1 MAGLK
6 EMAPTF
12 WAFDRTTYC
21 KLIPDH
27 ISDLKTFPPEVLH
40 SFMQGCFSVTCTE
53 CISHVALDEAH
64 KMEINKGT
72 KQLVVCP
79 AEENMHRISCVM
91 HYRSK
96 IHEMVKHIVKVGD
109 SELGQSNHLPD
120 KVSTKNYYTLVK
132 VENNVLRMQ
141 ESLRQ
146 SRMFEAVDSNRGL
159 VNFLAKIKASPEQE
173 KDLLNFHSVGQKDYE
188 GYVDYCILRVH
199 ATTGTQRRRRLTT
212 FSTKQKERKRVK
224 QIEKQ
229 KKNLEK

>member
-1 MAGLK
+1 MSSFLLAPALVHGLC
-6 EMAPTF
+6 
-12 WAFDRTTYC
+12 D
-21 KLIPDH
+21 
-27 ISDLKTFPPEVLH
+27 
-40 SFMQGCFSVTCTE
+40 
-53 CISHVALDEAH
+53 
-64 KMEINKGT
+64 
-72 KQLVVCP
+72 
-79 AEENMHRISCVM
+79 
-91 HYRSK
+91 SK

-212 FSTKQKERKRVK
+212 FSTKQKKEKELSRLKRKRK
-224 QIEKQ
+224 T
-229 KKNLEK
+229 